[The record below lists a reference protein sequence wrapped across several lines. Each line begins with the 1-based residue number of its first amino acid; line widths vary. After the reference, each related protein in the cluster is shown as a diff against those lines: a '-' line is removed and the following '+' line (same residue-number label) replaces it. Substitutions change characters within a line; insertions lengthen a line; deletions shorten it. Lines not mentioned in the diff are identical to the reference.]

1 MPLLTL
7 IIFVPLLGTVA
18 LYLLPRPAAWRG
30 IALGTSGVVLLL
42 SLAAALR
49 FDWASGRIQWEERV
63 PWIPGLGASYHLG
76 LDGLSL
82 PLVLLTALLTCLGL
96 VFSANETQRP
106 REFFALFLVM
116 ETGLLGVFST
126 LDLLLFYVFFE
137 VALVPMYFII
147 GGWGHGRR
155 LEAAMKF
162 FLYTRVGSLAMLLG
176 LLALYLNTTP
186 RTFDLP
192 AILAARPFPGADLA
206 ATLVLLVLF
215 IGFAIKLPI
224 VPFHSWLPDAHT
236 AAPTTGSVLL
246 AGLLLKLGGYGFLR
260 IVLPAVPGAFAAWAV
275 PIAGLA
281 VLSAIYG
288 AAVAL
293 AQTDLKRLV
302 AWTSINH
309 MSYVLL
315 GVAVAAAAGVP
326 ADRIVAATGATY
338 QLVAHGLITGALFF
352 LVGMLD
358 ERTGT
363 REIGQLRGLWGA
375 LPGYGGLFVFMAFAS
390 LGLPTLAG
398 FAAEVQIVLGTL
410 GAYPWAAAGM
420 VLAILLTTALF
431 LWTIQRILLGAP
443 ASDAGRLARLT
454 PREWLTILPLVI
466 LVVLLGVLPGPWVTL
481 IAGAL
486 QAAPL
491 GVLSLLAPLVGG
503 VSR

>member
-7 IIFVPLLGTVA
+7 IIFSPLVGVLV
-18 LYLLPRPAAWRG
+18 LYLVPRPAAWRG
-30 IALGTSGVVLLL
+30 IAVATGGAVLLL
-42 SLAAALR
+42 SGVAAAG
-49 FDWASGRIQWEERV
+49 FDWGSGRLQWEERV
-63 PWIPGLGASYHLG
+63 PWIPALGASYHLG

-82 PLVLLTALLTCLGL
+82 PLILLTALLTGLGL
-96 VFSANETQRP
+96 VFSAYEPQRP
-106 REFFALFLVM
+106 REFFALLLVM

-155 LEAAMKF
+155 LAAAMKF
-162 FLYTRVGSLAMLLG
+162 FLYTRLGSLAMLLG
-176 LLALYLNTTP
+176 LLGLYLNTTP

-192 AILAARPFPGADLA
+192 LILAARPLPGTDLA
-206 ATLVLLVLF
+206 ATLVLLALF

-224 VPFHSWLPDAHT
+224 IPFHSWLPDAHT
-236 AAPTTGSVLL
+236 AAPTTGSVIL

-260 IVLPAVPGAFAAWAV
+260 IVLPAVPGAFAAWAA
-275 PIAGLA
+275 PIAALA
-281 VLSAIYG
+281 VVSAIYG
-288 AAVAL
+288 SLVAL

-315 GVAVAAAAGVP
+315 GVAVAAAVGVP
-326 ADRIVAATGATY
+326 ADRIAAATGATY

-358 ERTGT
+358 TRTGT

-390 LGLPTLAG
+390 LGLPALAG

-410 GAYPWAAAGM
+410 GMYPWAAAGM

-431 LWTIQRILLGAP
+431 LWTIQRILLGPSTPDAP
-443 ASDAGRLARLT
+443 VLARLT
-454 PREWLTILPLVI
+454 RREWITILPLVG
-466 LVVLLGVLPGPWVTL
+466 LVLLLGLLPGPWVTL
-481 IAGAL
+481 IESAL
-486 QAAPL
+486 RAAPL
-491 GVLSLLAPLVGG
+491 GVLGALGTLVGG
-503 VSR
+503 R